1 MHVCMPCMCVQVY
14 RDWMANREELLTER
28 PQMRRAPRA
37 RALPLLQAGV
47 PACGPAEEAAWPP
60 QLLATFRARLHAG
73 AGAKA
78 GMVSPTQTPHVLWW
92 DVPLVFELFIMSCA
106 IDAASGAF

>member
-1 MHVCMPCMCVQVY
+1 MQVY

-28 PQMRRAPRA
+28 PKLRRAPGA
-37 RALPLLQAGV
+37 KALPLLQAGM

-60 QLLATFRARLHAG
+60 QLLATFRGRLHAG

-78 GMVSPTQTPHVLWW
+78 GKLPHNQGVHVCGGICRWCVSVL
-92 DVPLVFELFIMSCA
+92 P
-106 IDAASGAF
+106 